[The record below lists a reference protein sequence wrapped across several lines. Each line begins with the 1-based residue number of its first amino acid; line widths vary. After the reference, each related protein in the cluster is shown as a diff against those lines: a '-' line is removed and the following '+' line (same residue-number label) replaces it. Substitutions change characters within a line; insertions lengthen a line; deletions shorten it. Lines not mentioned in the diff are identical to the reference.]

1 MIKRIAPLL
10 LVLFLMLISFKLTQA
25 QAETV
30 ISSIMVDLWPEFD
43 RPSMLV
49 IYHMTLS
56 PQVNLPAEI
65 SFPIPRSAGSPHA
78 VAIKQPDNNLISVP
92 YTLERRDDW
101 RFVVFQATAPEIQL
115 EYYDFSLIMDGVDR
129 FYTYSWPGAYPVDA
143 FILTIQQ
150 PRSASGMLFRPSM
163 FAAKSGADGLTYYLM
178 NVGALTIG
186 QQFEVSLTYQKE
198 TDVLSYSDMP
208 VAPVEPLND
217 TTVGFTN
224 LSGKLPWVLGSLGLL
239 LIFGGALWY
248 WRTGL
253 KKTGSRSI
261 EYILQKIENT
271 PTQSQSGE
279 IEFAYC
285 PACGKRA
292 SPGDRFC
299 RTCGTVLHPQQ

>member
-1 MIKRIAPLL
+1 MMKKIAPLL

-25 QAETV
+25 QADTV
-30 ISSIMVDLWPEFD
+30 ISSIKVDLWPEFD

-56 PQVNLPAEI
+56 PQVYLPAEI

-92 YTLERRDDW
+92 YTLERQDEW
-101 RFVVFQATAPEIQL
+101 RYVVFQATAPEIQL
-115 EYYDFSLIMDGVDR
+115 EFYDSSLIMDGVDR
-129 FYTYSWPGAYPVDA
+129 FYTYYWPGDYPVDA
-143 FILTIQQ
+143 FIITVQQ
-150 PRSASGMLFRPSM
+150 PKSASGMLFRPSM
-163 FAAKSGADGLTYYLM
+163 FAAKSGSDGLTYFLM
-178 NVGALTIG
+178 NVGALTKG

-198 TDVLSYSDMP
+198 TDVLTYSDMP
-208 VAPVEPLND
+208 VAPVEPLDD

-224 LSGKLPWVLGSLGLL
+224 LSDILPWVLGSLGLL
-239 LIFGGALWY
+239 LIFGGGTWY

-253 KKTGSRSI
+253 KKTGSRST
-261 EYILQKIENT
+261 EHFQQKTENT
-271 PTQSQSGE
+271 TSHTQPGD

-292 SPGDRFC
+292 SPMDRFC
-299 RTCGTVLHPQQ
+299 RTCGTALHPQH